1 MLYTSVYDN
10 GQHHSSCNIV
20 FTKRVDD
27 LRDFLNNELK
37 RSLNKWLKRQK
48 AHKLLDQSF
57 GTVTKL
63 FISLFKD
70 YILKD
75 KQ

>member
-1 MLYTSVYDN
+1 
-10 GQHHSSCNIV
+10 
-20 FTKRVDD
+20 VDD